1 MRARSVLKRFGIAA
15 AFGVALLAKGVQEG
29 GAQGALGAADVTFNK
44 DVLPVLQKNC
54 QNCHRPGQIAP
65 MSLLTFNDAR
75 PWAKS
80 MKNAVLTGAM
90 PPWFADPNYGHF
102 SNDRRLKQSDIDTI
116 AKWADSGAAEG
127 NAKDAPSPIQWPE
140 EGWQIKPDYI
150 VDGPTYE
157 VPAKGVVE
165 WTWYVVPGGFA
176 KDTWVTSIEVLPSQK
191 VVTHH
196 VCLSY
201 IQHSPDIEYFK
212 PILPRQIQRDENGV
226 EIGGRGSVGGGG
238 GGRGAPA
245 RGNFPAGQRG
255 AAPGVAPAAP
265 RGAATGV
272 PAAAPGGNIIAAL
285 FGRSV
290 GTALIEECYE
300 PGRAPADFRPYNAA
314 KLIPAGTDIAVNV
327 HYTPN
332 GKPVSDHVRIGF
344 TVAKDPPK
352 RRYIAMSATSPT
364 DSSQFAIPP
373 NNPNWEAPPAVVT
386 FDQDVEL
393 VGLMPH
399 MHVRG
404 KAARFD
410 LEYPDGKKETILN
423 VPRYNFN
430 WQLWYDT
437 SIKVPRGTTMRV
449 YAWYDNSANNKFNPN
464 PNATVYYGD
473 QTWEE
478 MHFPSYGLVLN
489 DPSID
494 PRRVLRGAGPGGRGN

>member
-1 MRARSVLKRFGIAA
+1 MNPRTLIICALIALCLGVGVTGAA
-15 AFGVALLAKGVQEG
+15 AQSSTS
-29 GAQGALGAADVTFNK
+29 TFNK
-44 DVLPVLQKNC
+44 DVLPILQNNC
-54 QNCHRPGQIAP
+54 QGCHRPGQIAP
-65 MSLLTFNDAR
+65 MSLLTYKDAR
-75 PWAKS
+75 PWAKAI
-80 MKNAVLTGAM
+80 KNAVVTKTM
-90 PPWFADPNYGHF
+90 PPWFADEKYGHF
-102 SNDRRLKQSDIDTI
+102 LNERRLKQNEIDVI
-116 AKWADSGAAEG
+116 SKWADAGAPEG
-127 NAKDAPSPIQWPE
+127 NAKDAPVPVQWPE
-140 EGWQIKPDYI
+140 GGWQIKPDKV

-165 WTWYVVPGGFA
+165 WTWYVVPGGFD

-191 VVTHH
+191 AVTHH

-201 IQHSPDIEYFK
+201 VQHTPDIEYFK
-212 PILPRQIQRDENGV
+212 AVLPRAIQRDENGN
-226 EIGGRGSVGGGG
+226 EIRNVG
-238 GGRGAPA
+238 
-245 RGNFPAGQRG
+245 GQRG
-255 AAPGVAPAAP
+255 GPGGGAPGPGP
-265 RGAATGV
+265 RGGGAEQRGPAGV
-272 PAAAPGGNIIAAL
+272 PGGVLAAI
-285 FGRSV
+285 FGRSA

-300 PGRAPADFRPYNAA
+300 PGRAPADFRPLNAA

-332 GKPVSDHVRIGF
+332 GTPVTDHVQIGF
-344 TVAKDPPK
+344 TVAKETPK
-352 RRYIAMSATSPT
+352 RRYIAMSATSP
-364 DSSQFAIPP
+364 SSPAQFAIPP

-423 VPRYNFN
+423 VPKYDFN

-437 SIKVPRGTTMRV
+437 SIKVTKGTTMRV

-478 MHFPSYGLVLN
+478 MHFPSYGLVLS

-494 PRRVLRGAGPGGRGN
+494 PRRVIRGGGLGPR

>member
-1 MRARSVLKRFGIAA
+1 MLKRLGLLVMLAA
-15 AFGVALLAKGVQEG
+15 VVAEVGSQRIS
-29 GAQGALGAADVTFNK
+29 AQSQTVTFNK

-65 MSLLTFNDAR
+65 MSLLTYSDVR
-75 PWAKS
+75 PWARS
-80 MKNAVLTGAM
+80 IKNAVIGKTM
-90 PPWFADPNYGHF
+90 PPWFADPNFGHF
-102 SNDRRLKQSDIDTI
+102 TNERRLSQADIDTI
-116 AKWADSGAAEG
+116 SKWADGGAPEG
-127 NAKDAPSPIQWPE
+127 DAKDAPKPIQWPE
-140 EGWQIKPDYI
+140 DGWQIKPDYI
-150 VDGPTYE
+150 VKGPSYD

-165 WTWYVVPGGFA
+165 WTWYVVPGGFT
-176 KDTWVTSIEVLPSQK
+176 KDTWVTSIEVLPSQMA
-191 VVTHH
+191 VTHH

-201 IQHSPDIEYFK
+201 IQHTPDIEYFK
-212 PILPRQIQRDENGV
+212 PVLPRQIQRDENGN
-226 EIGGRGSVGGGG
+226 EIR
-238 GGRGAPA
+238 GRGARGGVPA
-245 RGNFPAGQRG
+245 GANIPGQRG
-255 AAPGVAPAAP
+255 P
-265 RGAATGV
+265 
-272 PAAAPGGNIIAAL
+272 APGGPPAGANTGQRGGPTGVAAAVPGGSVLAAL
-285 FGRSV
+285 FGRSA

-300 PGRAPADFRPYNAA
+300 PGRGPADFRPYNAA

-332 GKPVSDHVRIGF
+332 GTPVTDHVRIGF
-344 TVAKDPPK
+344 TLAKETPK
-352 RRYIAMSATSPT
+352 RRYIAMSTTSPSGP
-364 DSSQFAIPP
+364 DQFAIPP

-404 KAARFD
+404 RAARID
-410 LEYPDGKKETILN
+410 MEYPDGKKETILN
-423 VPRYNFN
+423 VPRYDFN

-437 SIKVPRGTTMRV
+437 SIKVPKGATMRA

-478 MHFPSYGLVLN
+478 MHFPSYGLVLS

-494 PRRVLRGAGPGGRGN
+494 PRRVVRGGGLGGR